1 MEESV
6 QVAVQDHLAP
16 VIRSIG
22 AASGTPAYSKLL
34 SLLRSF
40 HHGAE
45 SLALRVIKILA
56 DGGRPSAQLVS
67 LVKDLITERDLDAR
81 FLIPIIAELDKA
93 EITRQIPRVVSML
106 GANVPGSKPG
116 EEKAL
121 VRSVFVA
128 VLEKPAHGF
137 GKVSTNLPRLKESQL
152 LEPVKLL
159 VLLHESPDI
168 NMASAR
174 EGILLSTISNPA
186 ELSSVELN
194 LAIDICF
201 GLTDL
206 FPSEIL
212 AAAIQQLVDNPTLPV
227 LFMRTV
233 RTIDLHILVL
243 SFLTRTII

>member
-1 MEESV
+1 MAYSRMEDSV
-6 QVAVQDHLAP
+6 QTAVQDHLAP

-22 AASGTPAYSKLL
+22 AAGGTPAYSKLL
-34 SLLRSF
+34 SLLRTF
-40 HHGAE
+40 HPGAK

-67 LVKDLITERDLDAR
+67 LVRELITERDLDAR

-116 EEKAL
+116 EEKTL

-128 VLEKPAHGF
+128 VLEKPALGF

-168 NMASAR
+168 NMTSAR
-174 EGILLSTISNPA
+174 EG
-186 ELSSVELN
+186 
-194 LAIDICF
+194 
-201 GLTDL
+201 
-206 FPSEIL
+206 
-212 AAAIQQLVDNPTLPV
+212 V
-227 LFMRTV
+227 LFS
-233 RTIDLHILVL
+233 I
-243 SFLTRTII
+243 S